1 MRRDTYRFSG
11 FTLIELMIVLAIVG
25 ILAAVAY
32 PSYVEHVQRSRIT
45 EATSTLSDWR
55 IRMERYF
62 QDNRD
67 YRNAGTCGIVPP
79 ASNSFDYECFA
90 DDLTQN
96 TYTLRA
102 NGRDESGM
110 GAFQFDLNQDN
121 QRRTLA
127 FPGVSGTQ
135 DCWLTKRG
143 GTC

>member
-62 QDNRD
+62 QDNRT
-67 YRNAGTCGIVPP
+67 YINAGTCGIVPP
-79 ASNSFDYECFA
+79 ASNSFAYECVA
-90 DDLTQN
+90 AALTQN
-96 TYTLRA
+96 TYTLQA
-102 NGRDESGM
+102 NG
-110 GAFQFDLNQDN
+110 
-121 QRRTLA
+121 LA
-127 FPGVSGTQ
+127 A
-135 DCWLTKRG
+135 
-143 GTC
+143 